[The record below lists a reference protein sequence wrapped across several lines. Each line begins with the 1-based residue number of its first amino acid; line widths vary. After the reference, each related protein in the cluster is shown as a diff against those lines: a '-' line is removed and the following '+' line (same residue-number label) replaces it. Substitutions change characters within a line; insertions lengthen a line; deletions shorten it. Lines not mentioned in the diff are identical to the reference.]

1 MKDKN
6 RNTELCE
13 IFSDCLYFKIV
24 CGAGNEDPGEVNRLS
39 TVYTLAGAL
48 GIDVSANVDIVR
60 AAGKGIDRAFTL
72 ASTLGIVLE
81 IRPFITVS
89 VGIAGDPHV
98 RKARIIEEKCS
109 ACGLCLHHCD
119 QQAIDSD
126 PPVHVL
132 TMRCIGCGQCSD
144 ICPEGAVEYFTR
156 KVDFQD
162 ILPHCLSAGAE
173 NIELHAI
180 IANDDLVMQD
190 FKIITEV
197 LPDQYISLCLDRSQL
212 SNDHLIRRIEQALAI
227 AGDRLIIQADGAPM
241 SGGKDDY
248 NTTLQ
253 SVAIADIVQKSGLP
267 VKILL
272 SGGTNSKTGELAGL
286 CGLRVHGVSVGTNAR
301 NLVRSEVNSPDFDH
315 NPKIVAAAVEKAKW
329 LVEANMKHLR
339 RGEC

>member
-1 MKDKN
+1 MSRFEAL
-6 RNTELCE
+6 RNILDSSQ
-13 IFSDCLYFKIV
+13 FFKIV
-24 CGAGNEDPGEVNRLS
+24 CGAGNEDPGEVRRLS

-48 GIDVSANVDIVR
+48 GIDVSANVEVVK
-60 AAGKGIDRAFTL
+60 AAGKGIDGAFEL
-72 ASTLGIVLE
+72 AQVLDVVLK

-89 VGIAGDPHV
+89 VGIEGDPHV
-98 RKARIIEEKCS
+98 RKARIIEKKCT
-109 ACGLCLHHCD
+109 ACGLCMECCD
-119 QQAIDSD
+119 QQAIDSGS
-126 PPVHVL
+126 PVHVL

-162 ILPHCLSAGAE
+162 ILPRCLNAGAE

-180 IANDDLVMQD
+180 IADDDAVMQD
-190 FKIITEV
+190 WQIITKD
-197 LPDQYISLCLDRSQL
+197 LPDQYVSMCLDRSQL
-212 SNDHLIRRIEQALAI
+212 SNDHLIRRIEQALAL
-227 AGDRLIIQADGAPM
+227 AGGRLIIQADGAPM
-241 SGGKDDY
+241 SGGRDDY

-253 SVAIADIVQKSGLP
+253 AVAIADIVQKSGLP

-301 NLVRSEVNSPDFDH
+301 NLVRSEINSPDFDH
-315 NPKIVAAAVEKAKW
+315 NPKIVAAAVEKARW

-339 RGEC
+339 RGAS